1 MTKLETFIAFTAGI
15 GVVFCCIGGVHAIDA
30 KNDGKNPKMPVWA
43 WFLLTCLLFGTCNSA
58 IAQTDNRWRL
68 VPGIDSLVTGP
79 LSDIRY
85 MAGLRAAKNQQQ
97 RDCAWMLARREAE
110 LMAMR
115 DARIVMQKALDKSQ
129 RTINEAMDQAERMNE
144 RANKSDRKAKKKPVL
159 AYAVAGAG
167 LALVL
172 DGEPKNNPAGYA
184 LTGVGVGLI
193 VLTF

>member
-1 MTKLETFIAFTAGI
+1 MSAAECGVLFWGLLALIRVFSKKKRGTERALIMMMLFILLVKI
-15 GVVFCCIGGVHAIDA
+15 EA
-30 KNDGKNPKMPVWA
+30 KGQN
-43 WFLLTCLLFGTCNSA
+43 
-58 IAQTDNRWRL
+58 DNRWRL

-129 RTINEAMDQAERMNE
+129 RTINEAMDQAERLNE
-144 RANKSDRKAKKKPVL
+144 RANKAERKAKRRQPW
-159 AYAVAGAG
+159 AYVAAG
-167 LALVL
+167 VIGGFIL
-172 DGEPKNNPAGYA
+172 NNS
-184 LTGVGVGLI
+184 TR
-193 VLTF
+193 

>member
-1 MTKLETFIAFTAGI
+1 MSLADFRYGVSLRYTQDLRMRDKINTVLEKDKA
-15 GVVFCCIGGVHAIDA
+15 
-30 KNDGKNPKMPVWA
+30 
-43 WFLLTCLLFGTCNSA
+43 L
-58 IAQTDNRWRL
+58 
-68 VPGIDSLVTGP
+68 
-79 LSDIRY
+79 
-85 MAGLRAAKNQQQ
+85 
-97 RDCAWMLARREAE
+97 RDCQAATLVLEETLAN
-110 LMAMR
+110 
-115 DARIVMQKALDKSQ
+115 KDKD
-129 RTINEAMDQAERMNE
+129 IAIMKDQFKRLNE